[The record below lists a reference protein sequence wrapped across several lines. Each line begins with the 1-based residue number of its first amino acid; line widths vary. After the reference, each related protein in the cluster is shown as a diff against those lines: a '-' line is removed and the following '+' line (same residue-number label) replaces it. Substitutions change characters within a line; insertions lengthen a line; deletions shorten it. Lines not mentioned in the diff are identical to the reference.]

1 MRAPPPPRGSFIRGV
16 AGAVCLVASLVAL
29 PAGFVMMV
37 RALETAGYASG
48 GVTGAL
54 AVLGAGGGLLGMGI
68 ALLIWELSIRYDV
81 RH

>member
-1 MRAPPPPRGSFIRGV
+1 
-16 AGAVCLVASLVAL
+16 LVAL

-37 RALETAGYASG
+37 RVLETAGYGSS